1 MIADVSTNM
10 IEHFY
15 KDGFLMMM
23 VLNDDDD
30 FGDEAPIYAD
40 NDSLED
46 NVIFTFFS
54 LSIFSDQHKQRFM
67 LY

>member
-30 FGDEAPIYAD
+30 IGVGEHS
-40 NDSLED
+40 NLC
-46 NVIFTFFS
+46 
-54 LSIFSDQHKQRFM
+54 
-67 LY
+67 